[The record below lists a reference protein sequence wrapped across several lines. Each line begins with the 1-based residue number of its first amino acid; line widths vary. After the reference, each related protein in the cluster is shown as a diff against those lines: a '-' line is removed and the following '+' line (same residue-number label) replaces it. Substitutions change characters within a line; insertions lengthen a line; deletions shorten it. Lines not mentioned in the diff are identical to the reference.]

1 MYPKHKYSVD
11 VFALCYNEEHILQA
25 FIDHYKN
32 YFNAN
37 ITFWDNES
45 SDNSVNI
52 ILANG
57 CTYHSYYSG
66 GKMDEGNLLA
76 IKNQCWKQSKA
87 DFVIVC
93 DADEFLEV
101 PTDIDGCTLIKTMG
115 FDMIGEPDS
124 RLGVLN
130 QIYSKYIMFSPK
142 DIQEINYSAGCH
154 YCTPVGKI
162 VQNELHALMLHRKY
176 ISEEHI
182 IKRYESYSQRNSE
195 TNRMNGYCL
204 HYDMNNANVVH
215 NMFKELREKAQHI

>member
-25 FIDHYKN
+25 FINHYKN
-32 YFNAN
+32 NFNAN

-76 IKNQCWKQSKA
+76 IKNQCWKKSKA

-93 DADEFLEV
+93 DADEFLEI
-101 PTDIDGCTLIKTMG
+101 PTDIDGCTLIKTRG

-124 RLGVLN
+124 RLGVYN
-130 QIYSKYIMFSPK
+130 SIYSKYIPYNTEYLTTLNK
-142 DIQEINYSAGCH
+142 
-154 YCTPVGKI
+154 
-162 VQNELHALMLHRKY
+162 
-176 ISEEHI
+176 
-182 IKRYESYSQRNSE
+182 ESKNKFYQILSQ
-195 TNRMNGYCL
+195 L
-204 HYDMNNANVVH
+204 
-215 NMFKELREKAQHI
+215 